1 MIQNTKKIL
10 FLLETIRKNTNG
22 FNSEINKLYSNTI
35 IKNHRVE
42 ELLYNINEKY
52 FFYKGIGSSL
62 SDYGKKLLRDLEQ
75 KPDEALATIKKIEQQ
90 NETIKHQAEVSEN
103 LLRTPQPN
111 LESISVIRKSR
122 VEEYDAAL
130 KQIAATCVYLLVLY
144 GGIKETRN
152 LTWSD
157 NDGIQEHIY
166 SINTKFLPAIEN
178 LTLPR
183 YSWIIE
189 KRRIGGK
196 SLIGDACFVLQYK
209 PSDEVNKKCSALI
222 KEPIGT
228 HAFLNITAYETNEM
242 NIPYCWGTG
251 NIISVSP
258 QNGLDILFHGLVEKP
273 RSPFQN
279 EYAQRIPAPLP
290 LLKLL
295 YNGKNYC
302 ASPETLV
309 SILNQWESGYCVT
322 KRIQNRRCVFC
333 GRYLN
338 TKSFI
343 CNNHFTSEL

>member
-10 FLLETIRKNTNG
+10 FLLETIRKNTSG
-22 FNSEINKLYSNTI
+22 YNSDINQLYSKTI
-35 IKNHRVE
+35 RENQRVK
-42 ELLYNINEKY
+42 ELLYYINEKY
-52 FFYKGIGSSL
+52 CFYKGIGSSL
-62 SDYGKKLLRDLEQ
+62 SDVGKKLLGDLEQ
-75 KPDEALATIKKIEQQ
+75 KPDEVLTTIKKIEQH

-103 LLRTPQPN
+103 YLRTPKSN
-111 LESISVIRKSR
+111 LESISIIRKNR

-130 KQIAATCVYLLVLY
+130 KQIAASCVYLLVLY

-152 LTWSD
+152 LSWSD

-166 SINTKFLPAIEN
+166 SVNTKFLPAIEN
-178 LTLPR
+178 MTLPR

-189 KRRIGGK
+189 KKRLGGRA
-196 SLIGDACFVLQYK
+196 LIGDECFVLYYK
-209 PSDEVNKKCSALI
+209 PSDEVFKKCSALI

-242 NIPYCWGTG
+242 NVPYCWGTG

-258 QNGLDILFHGLVEKP
+258 RNGLDILINGLVERP

-279 EYAQRIPAPLP
+279 EYSQRIPAPLP

-309 SILNQWESGYCVT
+309 SVMNQWESGYCVS
-322 KRIQNRRCVFC
+322 KRTQERRCIFC

-343 CNNHFTSEL
+343 CNYHFTSEL